1 MRLQRTSLLRAHQI
15 AQRVAAL
22 QRDFQQAAIEISR
35 HETKFGHYFRKQH
48 PMAIQSQCLSREV
61 KMTASLENQLSDL
74 RTRLQKL
81 EESAKPK
88 PAWKRIIGDVQ
99 TAAIVLTVIG
109 GVITFYDQV
118 YLKWKDRAQEE
129 ANSAIGWVRDLEDIN
144 EDVYRLNIENR
155 TEDVSAI
162 LEAKQGR
169 RERVIN
175 ETYLF
180 WTRRPD
186 DFYPRE
192 KQTIA
197 NSLSEI
203 GLHDEAL
210 EMIADLED
218 DYVSTVAK
226 SDLNMFEGRVLSAR
240 NGEGDMDAARQKFKS
255 AMRIASELERITKT
269 ENLWAKTAHIWLYW
283 ELENFSDCEQ
293 VLPVASALRELVQ
306 RPDFPIRIEGL
317 AQKSD
322 EFIAVAADR
331 CA

>member
-1 MRLQRTSLLRAHQI
+1 MTEDIDDQISDIRIRLQ
-15 AQRVAAL
+15 
-22 QRDFQQAAIEISR
+22 
-35 HETKFGHYFRKQH
+35 
-48 PMAIQSQCLSREV
+48 
-61 KMTASLENQLSDL
+61 N
-74 RTRLQKL
+74 L
-81 EESAKPK
+81 EENDKPK

-118 YLKWKDRAQEE
+118 YLKWKDRAQQE

-144 EDVYRLNIENR
+144 EDVYRLNIEDK
-155 TEDVSAI
+155 TEDVSAL

-203 GLHDEAL
+203 GLYKEAL
-210 EMIADLED
+210 EIIEDLKDEYISVID
-218 DYVSTVAK
+218 R
-226 SDLNMFEGRVLSAR
+226 SDLSIFEGRVLSAR
-240 NGEGDMDAARQKFKS
+240 NGEGDMEAARQKFKS
-255 AMRIASELERITKT
+255 AMQIATELDRVTKT

-283 ELENFSDCEQ
+283 ELDNLTDCEH
-293 VLPVASALRELVQ
+293 VLPVAHALRELVQ
-306 RPDFPIRIEGL
+306 RPDFPVRIEGL
-317 AQKSD
+317 AEESD
-322 EFIAVAADR
+322 DYISVALDR
-331 CA
+331 SP